1 MPRRKGQEMST
12 VVYTDRYERAYGKMP
27 RGYGNWCF
35 ANRKGDWKFWHLG
48 KYSEAKRAAIKAAKE
63 AGIIVI
69 FAES

>member
-1 MPRRKGQEMST
+1 MNT

-35 ANRKGDWKFWHLG
+35 SNRKGDWQVWCFG
-48 KYSEAKRAAIKAAKE
+48 KYGEAKKAAVKAAKE

-69 FAES
+69 HTES